1 MTLLI
6 PEPFCMDT
14 PDLSLQGSQKT
25 MGFLY
30 RWRNRF
36 RGRRC
41 FYQMASSL
49 VSEELKLG
57 WRMPVCFPEKHKVNL
72 QATGTAT
79 LRSEYKTWGGPD
91 QCRIEQEAYHSSRE
105 AARGALD
112 PHTLLSNGYSYQT
125 RVLRL
130 TVHSCQD
137 WLHILQVSWWASGA
151 LNSECPPET

>member
-6 PEPFCMDT
+6 PQPFCTDT
-14 PDLSLQGSQKT
+14 PDLSLQGSQTT

-30 RWRNRF
+30 RWRNRL

-49 VSEELKLG
+49 VSEELKAWVKNACVLSRKAQSESTSNWNCDIKKWIQDFG
-57 WRMPVCFPEKHKVNL
+57 WAWPVQN
-72 QATGTAT
+72 
-79 LRSEYKTWGGPD
+79 R
-91 QCRIEQEAYHSSRE
+91 
-105 AARGALD
+105 ARGSSFFPRSSTGGSWPTCA
-112 PHTLLSNGYSYQT
+112 SNGYSYQA

-137 WLHILQVSWWASGA
+137 WLHILQVSWWALGA
-151 LNSECPPET
+151 LNSECPPQT